1 MKLHNKLMDRYEM
14 VIKSWRDMP
23 FHVVYQKPMAK
34 RCSMEPVLDKGRVC
48 WKGNMDRDNINELIM
63 VKTALGGYS
72 NY

>member
-1 MKLHNKLMDRYEM
+1 
-14 VIKSWRDMP
+14 MP
-23 FHVVYQKPMAK
+23 FHVVYQKPIAK
-34 RCSMEPVLDKGRVC
+34 RCSLEPVLDKGRVC